1 MKQFLRDNW
10 LYIDV
15 PLVIVIG
22 GLLLV
27 LLTSEDG
34 WQFNY
39 RVF

>member
-1 MKQFLRDNW
+1 
-10 LYIDV
+10 
-15 PLVIVIG
+15 VIVIG

>member
-10 LYIDV
+10 IYIVV
-15 PLVIVIG
+15 PLAIIVG
-22 GLLLV
+22 GLVLI

-39 RVF
+39 KVF

>member
-1 MKQFLRDNW
+1 
-10 LYIDV
+10 
-15 PLVIVIG
+15 VIVVG

>member
-10 LYIDV
+10 IYIVV
-15 PLVIVIG
+15 PLAIIVA
-22 GLLLV
+22 GLVLI

-39 RVF
+39 KVF